1 MKTETT
7 GGDRTVRAP
16 AALLDGG
23 LPTGR
28 SAPRSALAA
37 RQALP
42 LAAALVGVIVL
53 GFLTTPHFASGANL
67 QNIVTAISV
76 SGVLAVGQTF
86 VILTG
91 GIDLSVASIL
101 ALSAVLAGTLAPG
114 NLLLFVLLALAVG
127 IAVGLL
133 NGLLTVLGRIPAF
146 IVTLATMSA
155 ASGLAFVVTNGN
167 PVYITSQTYIELS
180 TASIAGIPLVGII
193 FAVAALIGGFAL
205 RSLPL
210 GRYVYAVGDNEEAA
224 RVAGLRVGAV
234 KITVFVISGALA
246 AVASVIDTSFT
257 GVAQPGAGTGLEL
270 DAIAIVVLGGTN
282 LFGGR
287 GTMTGTF
294 LGALVIGTLRDIF
307 NLLGLS
313 TPYQDIMMGAA
324 IVIALLLQRS
334 RQHS

>member
-1 MKTETT
+1 MTTRTT
-7 GGDRTVRAP
+7 GDADPVADTAP
-16 AALLDGG
+16 VPGTAH
-23 LPTGR
+23 
-28 SAPRSALAA
+28 PRSLLSA
-37 RQALP
+37 RQAMP
-42 LAAALVGVIVL
+42 LAAALIGVVLL
-53 GFLTTPHFASGANL
+53 GFLTTPHFANAANL

-101 ALSAVLAGTLAPG
+101 ALSAVLAGTLAPN
-114 NLLLFVLLALAVG
+114 NLFLFVVLALAVG
-127 IAVGLL
+127 VAVGLL

-167 PVYITSQTYIELS
+167 PVYITSRTYLLLS
-180 TASIAGIPLVGII
+180 TTSIAGVPLVGII

-205 RSLPL
+205 RSLPF

-224 RVAGLRVGAV
+224 RVAGLRVGTV
-234 KITVFVISGALA
+234 KVAVFVISGLLA
-246 AVASVIDTSFT
+246 AIASVIDTSFT

-313 TPYQDIMMGAA
+313 TPYQNIMMGAA

-334 RQHS
+334 QRHA